1 MSRLYAK
8 PSLVLAETVRLR
20 TQKILSRS
28 AVPKVSLKLVL
39 LAHRFTITFIAPMRI
54 MMSKTICCVVSI
66 DGMQ

>member
-20 TQKILSRS
+20 TQKIPSRS
-28 AVPKVSLKLVL
+28 AVPKASLELVL
-39 LAHRFTITFIAPMRI
+39 LAHRFTITFIAHMRI
-54 MMSKTICCVVSI
+54 MMIKTICCVVSI